1 MHVHVAREPVSERRR
16 RCVTPL
22 FNHLFAQFTCSPAS
36 QQLYFFFHLFIF
48 FPPLQG
54 SSEHTPPCRLSA
66 TLPRA
71 RLVAPE
77 ALTVFGLRQLIY
89 FLEGTRVRLRAQGSI
104 SGEAQSEINQVCCT
118 CEYQQALN
126 LLFSLS
132 GAPSVCSPEPR

>member
-1 MHVHVAREPVSERRR
+1 MHVHVAREPVWERRR

-22 FNHLFAQFTCSPAS
+22 FNHLFAQFTYSPALPTTLFFLS
-36 QQLYFFFHLFIF
+36 SLYFFF
-48 FPPLQG
+48 PLQG

-66 TLPRA
+66 TLPHA

-89 FLEGTRVRLRAQGSI
+89 FLEGTRVRLRVQGSV

-118 CEYQQALN
+118 YE
-126 LLFSLS
+126 
-132 GAPSVCSPEPR
+132 